1 MRGTRRI
8 KTSFLVPLVITII
21 IATLVKINPPIIDEY
36 LETLL
41 ATYRF
46 KIRQVIAPQPVPDD
60 VVIVSVDEKSLSRH
74 GRWPWSRTIQA
85 DLLDEIFT
93 GGPRAVAVDIFYPEE
108 ESPEADK
115 ALAEVMNAHRD
126 RLVVALGFEVEEGK
140 ISTGEVSDILFDQAV
155 AKIENFN
162 LLRSFNSYRVLLPPE
177 PIAGSAEFGHVYTLS
192 DRNGVLMWEFLYV
205 KYSDEYFLSLAVK
218 AAAAAMGVDPA
229 DIRIVGGEGVEL
241 GDIMIPSDAFG
252 RLHINYYGREL
263 TFPYASASDVLSGEV
278 PKDFFKDKIVLVG
291 TSAMGTYDQKVTPLS
306 ANMPGVEKNATVTAN
321 IIAGNFMRRSELYV
335 DIVAVLLCGAA
346 ALLIGRSKRALHSFL
361 YFNFLLFFV
370 FAVNMILFMLN
381 GIRANL
387 FYPLFTVLSIGA
399 FTIGYKYLV
408 EERKAR
414 QIRKMFSSYVTE
426 RVVNELIKNPDMA
439 RLGGERRQ
447 ITVLFSDISGFTP
460 YSEKHAPEEVVAI
473 LNEYLGAMTDVI
485 FRWEGTLDKFIGD
498 AIVAFWG
505 APLEQKN
512 HAELAVRC
520 ALNMIQRLEELK
532 QKWISEGKEPLSTG
546 IGVNTGEVIV
556 GNIGAEGKKMDYTV
570 IGDPVNIGARVE
582 TLTRKFSTN
591 ILITELPLNEIQEL
605 VKSNMIGHVSIN
617 GVGKV
622 MVKGKEEP
630 VKVYEVKALD
640 SSEESVISECKEK
653 TVIHMTEK

>member
-1 MRGTRRI
+1 MMDNRRI
-8 KTSFLVPLVITII
+8 KASFLVPLIITII
-21 IATLVKINPPIIDEY
+21 IAILAKINPPIIDEY

-46 KIRQVIAPQPVPDD
+46 KVRHAISPRPVPKGI
-60 VVIVSVDEKSLSRH
+60 VIVSVDEKSLAEH

-85 DLLDEIFT
+85 DLIAGIFA
-93 GGPRAVAVDIFYPEE
+93 GNPKAVALDIFYPEK
-108 ESPEADK
+108 ESPEADH
-115 ALAEVMNAHRD
+115 ALAEVINRYRG

-140 ISTGEVSDILFDQAV
+140 ASMDEVNDLLFDQAV
-155 AKIENFN
+155 AKIENVK
-162 LLRSFNSYRVLLPPE
+162 LLRPVDSYRVLLPPE
-177 PIAGSAEFGHVYTLS
+177 PIAGPAEFGHVYTLS
-192 DRNGVLMWEFLYV
+192 DRNGVLIWEYLYIR
-205 KYSDEYFLSLAVK
+205 YGDEYFMSLAVK
-218 AAAAAMGVDPA
+218 AAAAAMGIGPA
-229 DIRIVGGEGVEL
+229 DIRIVGGDGVEL
-241 GDIMIPSDAFG
+241 GSVMIPSDEFG

-263 TFPYASASDVLSGEV
+263 TFPYTSAADVLSGEV
-278 PKDFFKDKIVLVG
+278 PNDFFKGRIVLIG

-306 ANMPGVEKNATVTAN
+306 ANMPGVEKNATVIAN
-321 IIAGNFMRRSELYV
+321 IMGGNFMRRSELYF

-361 YFNFLLFFV
+361 YYNFLVLFV
-370 FAVNMILFMLN
+370 VSINMMLFILN

-414 QIRKMFSSYVTE
+414 EIRKMFSSYVTE

-473 LNEYLGAMTDVI
+473 LNEYLAAMTDVI
-485 FRWEGTLDKFIGD
+485 FKWEGTLDKFIGD

-520 ALNMIQRLEELK
+520 ALNMMQRLEELR
-532 QKWISEGKEPLSTG
+532 QKWISEGREPLSMG
-546 IGVNTGEVIV
+546 IGLNTGEVLV

-582 TLTRKFSTN
+582 TLTRKFSAN
-591 ILITELPLNEIQEL
+591 ILITVLPMNEIQEL
-605 VKSNMIGHVSIN
+605 VKTNRIGHVSIK

-630 VKVYEVKALD
+630 IKVYEVKSLD
-640 SSEESVISECKEK
+640 ASEESVISECKEK
-653 TVIHMTEK
+653 TIIHMTDK